1 MFLKSN
7 SSCLMSNF
15 PADILI
21 IDDERQIR
29 RLLNLTLTGA
39 GYHVRE
45 CENGQLGLSETAL
58 KRPDAII
65 LDLGLPDI
73 NGLEVLKQLREWT
86 QVPILILT
94 AWDREDEKVDAL
106 DAGADD
112 YLTKPF
118 KLGVLLSRV
127 NALLRRANAS
137 SAGEPVLESGSI
149 TVRLLQGQAYKNG
162 ILLELTGAEYKLL
175 CFFMQHPNAVL
186 SKEQILDALWDCD
199 GDYIDSSALTVYIR
213 RLRMKIED
221 NPGKPQMLLTVR
233 GMGYKWNG

>member
-1 MFLKSN
+1 
-7 SSCLMSNF
+7 MSNF

-118 KLGVLLSRV
+118 SGRELLARLRV
-127 NALLRRANAS
+127 MLRRNRPDRAVRIPAGSHCRGSEFPARGEGERGNSFNLQRVRNSAPAS
-137 SAGEPVLESGSI
+137 APSG
-149 TVRLLQGQAYKNG
+149 QGDDPSPA
-162 ILLELTGAEYKLL
+162 A
-175 CFFMQHPNAVL
+175 P
-186 SKEQILDALWDCD
+186 
-199 GDYIDSSALTVYIR
+199 
-213 RLRMKIED
+213 
-221 NPGKPQMLLTVR
+221 
-233 GMGYKWNG
+233 

>member
-1 MFLKSN
+1 
-7 SSCLMSNF
+7 MSDL
-15 PADILI
+15 PADILV

-112 YLTKPF
+112 YLT
-118 KLGVLLSRV
+118 LS
-127 NALLRRANAS
+127 L
-137 SAGEPVLESGSI
+137 I
-149 TVRLLQGQAYKNG
+149 H
-162 ILLELTGAEYKLL
+162 I
-175 CFFMQHPNAVL
+175 
-186 SKEQILDALWDCD
+186 
-199 GDYIDSSALTVYIR
+199 
-213 RLRMKIED
+213 
-221 NPGKPQMLLTVR
+221 
-233 GMGYKWNG
+233 

>member
-94 AWDREDEKVDAL
+94 AWVPGRM
-106 DAGADD
+106 
-112 YLTKPF
+112 
-118 KLGVLLSRV
+118 
-127 NALLRRANAS
+127 
-137 SAGEPVLESGSI
+137 I
-149 TVRLLQGQAYKNG
+149 T
-162 ILLELTGAEYKLL
+162 
-175 CFFMQHPNAVL
+175 
-186 SKEQILDALWDCD
+186 
-199 GDYIDSSALTVYIR
+199 
-213 RLRMKIED
+213 
-221 NPGKPQMLLTVR
+221 
-233 GMGYKWNG
+233 

>member
-94 AWDREDEKVDAL
+94 AWDREDEKVDACIGVIA
-106 DAGADD
+106 DHCRQRTEVVPSNVGYGIAVETAYPMEVTVGGA
-112 YLTKPF
+112 TVF
-118 KLGVLLSRV
+118 VTNVERFEKL
-127 NALLRRANAS
+127 
-137 SAGEPVLESGSI
+137 
-149 TVRLLQGQAYKNG
+149 
-162 ILLELTGAEYKLL
+162 
-175 CFFMQHPNAVL
+175 
-186 SKEQILDALWDCD
+186 
-199 GDYIDSSALTVYIR
+199 
-213 RLRMKIED
+213 
-221 NPGKPQMLLTVR
+221 
-233 GMGYKWNG
+233 

>member
-1 MFLKSN
+1 
-7 SSCLMSNF
+7 MSDL
-15 PADILI
+15 PADILV

-118 KLGVLLSRV
+118 SGRELLARLRV
-127 NALLRRANAS
+127 MLRRNP
-137 SAGEPVLESGSI
+137 AGQGALRIPAGIHHCGPELPARGEGEGGNPSD
-149 TVRLLQGQAYKNG
+149 LQGIRHSAPSAAPSGQ
-162 ILLELTGAEYKLL
+162 
-175 CFFMQHPNAVL
+175 
-186 SKEQILDALWDCD
+186 
-199 GDYIDSSALTVYIR
+199 GDDPPPAS
-213 RLRMKIED
+213 
-221 NPGKPQMLLTVR
+221 P
-233 GMGYKWNG
+233 

>member
-65 LDLGLPDI
+65 LDLSSRRVEKGKEEIHLTSKEYGI
-73 NGLEVLKQLREWT
+73 LRLLLLHQGKVMTHRQLLREIWGP
-86 QVPILILT
+86 QHE
-94 AWDREDEKVDAL
+94 EDTH
-106 DAGADD
+106 
-112 YLTKPF
+112 YLRVHIAHLRQ
-118 KLGVLLSRV
+118 KLGDSDPENRII
-127 NALLRRANAS
+127 RA
-137 SAGEPVLESGSI
+137 ESGLGYRI
-149 TVRLLQGQAYKNG
+149 VAD
-162 ILLELTGAEYKLL
+162 GAE
-175 CFFMQHPNAVL
+175 
-186 SKEQILDALWDCD
+186 
-199 GDYIDSSALTVYIR
+199 
-213 RLRMKIED
+213 
-221 NPGKPQMLLTVR
+221 
-233 GMGYKWNG
+233 

>member
-94 AWDREDEKVDAL
+94 AWDREDEKVDACIGVIA
-106 DAGADD
+106 DHCRQRTEVVPNNVGYGIAVETAYPMEVTVGGA
-112 YLTKPF
+112 TVF
-118 KLGVLLSRV
+118 VTNVERFEKL
-127 NALLRRANAS
+127 
-137 SAGEPVLESGSI
+137 
-149 TVRLLQGQAYKNG
+149 
-162 ILLELTGAEYKLL
+162 
-175 CFFMQHPNAVL
+175 
-186 SKEQILDALWDCD
+186 
-199 GDYIDSSALTVYIR
+199 
-213 RLRMKIED
+213 
-221 NPGKPQMLLTVR
+221 
-233 GMGYKWNG
+233 